1 MATTIRLLGGRYRL
15 KPYESNGCRCWE
27 LYIGKRTRAD
37 CYPSTL
43 GQALRWV
50 AEYELRNG
58 DGVESELS
66 EALDRYERIC
76 KSLSDSAQSAV
87 SEYCAGD

>member
-27 LYIGKRTRAD
+27 LYIGGRTRPD
-37 CYPSTL
+37 CYPNTL
-43 GQALRWV
+43 GFALKWV

-58 DGVESELS
+58 GDGVDDLKA
-66 EALDRYERIC
+66 ALDRYESIC
-76 KSLSDSAQSAV
+76 ESLADAAQSAFG
-87 SEYCAGD
+87 GDGA